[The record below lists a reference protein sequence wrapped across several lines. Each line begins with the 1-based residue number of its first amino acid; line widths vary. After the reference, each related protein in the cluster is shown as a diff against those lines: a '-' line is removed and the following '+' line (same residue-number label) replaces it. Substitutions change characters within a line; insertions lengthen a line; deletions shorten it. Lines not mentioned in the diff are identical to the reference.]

1 MFSTNQIEIV
11 ETLVPTMM
19 SKGYSHY
26 VAYTNTNTSNWTNNE
41 PDLYFI
47 FSNEEITANSAYSFN
62 IPSGSVR
69 CVVRSGNYSSS
80 NSAVNTQRIVSEEY
94 TTTTLTVDVYEHI
107 YTNAEFQG
115 VTIQPDILQEGRV
128 NTLYDQGNMFILA
141 ALLIFLVIAK
151 MWTFRK

>member
-11 ETLVPTMM
+11 ETLVPTML

-26 VAYTNTNTSNWTNNE
+26 VAYTNTNSNSYYNTE
-41 PDLYFI
+41 PDIYII
-47 FSNEEITANSAYSFN
+47 FSSEEITASSAYSYN

-69 CVVRSGNYSSS
+69 CVIRSGNYSSS
-80 NSAVNTQRIVSEEY
+80 TSAVNTQRIVTEEY
-94 TTTTLTVDVYEHI
+94 TSITLTVDVYEHI
-107 YTNAEFQG
+107 YTNAEFEG
-115 VTIQPDILQEGRV
+115 ITIQPDILQEGRV
-128 NTLYDQGNMFILA
+128 NTLYDQGSMFILA